1 MNNELITLANRSL
14 IAVSGN
20 DCGDFLQSI
29 ITIDL
34 ATDDKE
40 LLSSCFLSPQG
51 KLLNQFFIKKE
62 KNQFLIDLHK
72 KSLKSFIEKLQLYK
86 LNADVY
92 FEEMKDLEVVICLDN
107 EFEDSFPDPRHKDLG
122 WRGIRKK
129 GSSKTNQ
136 LNYEKK
142 KISLGI
148 VEEGEDFISG
158 EFFPIELNFD
168 HLNSI
173 SFKKG
178 CFIGQEVTSRMHRK
192 GKPKKRVFSIT
203 SDRNNKPGEDIYFE
217 NKKIGSIIKSFE
229 NNSVAILKTDA
240 LSKIEEEKTAVYI
253 NDEETSITVHIP
265 NALKDD
271 IVQ

>member
-1 MNNELITLANRSL
+1 MNNDLITLANRSL
-14 IAVSGN
+14 VKVSGN
-20 DCGDFLQSI
+20 DYENFLQSI

-34 ATDDKE
+34 SGKDRE

-51 KLLNQFFIKKE
+51 KLLNQFFVTKE
-62 KNQFLIDLHK
+62 DNYFLLDLHK
-72 KSLKSFIEKLQLYK
+72 KSFQSFIDKMQIYK
-86 LNADVY
+86 LNSDVN
-92 FEEMKDLEVVICLDN
+92 FEEKNDLEVVICLDKK
-107 EFEDSFPDPRHKDLG
+107 FENSLPDPRHKDLG
-122 WRGIRKK
+122 WRGIREK
-129 GSSKTNQ
+129 GSSKSNP

-168 HLNSI
+168 YLNSI

-203 SDRNNKPGEDIYFE
+203 TDRENKPGEDISFE
-217 NKKIGSIIKSFE
+217 NKKIGTIIKSFE

-240 LSKIEEEKTAVYI
+240 LPKIKKEKTTVYI
-253 NDEETSITVHIP
+253 NDEETSITVHMP
-265 NALKDD
+265 NILKDN
-271 IVQ
+271 IV